1 MPEVTLVATPRTSK
15 GGSRAAGRLRAAD
28 LIPAVVY
35 GRGSEARPLTVAR
48 RDLRQVLTGDAG
60 MNAVINLDVE
70 GDTLLA
76 IVRDVQRDPVRNN
89 VTHVDFILVSRDEA
103 VSVEVPIV
111 LEGEATEVLRHDGTV
126 DQQMF
131 TLTVQAKP
139 GSIPNE
145 LSLDISGLD
154 VGDTLRVSDL
164 SLPTGASTE
173 VDPEEAVVVRDVAG
187 PDEHRRAGDHSPI
200 AQFDTGQPIVLDH
213 QPCNLAANDPHPAR
227 RELDFFGLGE
237 VIGVDEER
245 HVVGPLPHQL

>member
-103 VSVEVPIV
+103 VTVEVPIV

-145 LSLDISGLD
+145 LTLDISGLD
-154 VGDTLRVSDL
+154 VGDTIRVSDL
-164 SLPTGASTE
+164 RLPSGATTE
-173 VDPEEAVVVRDVAG
+173 VDPEEAVVVASFNAAAAEVDALDAEVAEEAAAEAAE
-187 PDEHRRAGDHSPI
+187 DAAEEAAGDEGADS
-200 AQFDTGQPIVLDH
+200 D
-213 QPCNLAANDPHPAR
+213 AAADGDAPAAGDA
-227 RELDFFGLGE
+227 EG
-237 VIGVDEER
+237 
-245 HVVGPLPHQL
+245 

>member
-1 MPEVTLVATPRTSK
+1 
-15 GGSRAAGRLRAAD
+15 
-28 LIPAVVY
+28 VVY

-164 SLPTGASTE
+164 SLPTGAAPRLDPRRPSSWPPSNAAAAE
-173 VDPEEAVVVRDVAG
+173 VDALDAEVAEEAAAEAAEEAAEEAARKAG
-187 PDEHRRAGDHSPI
+187 AEAEAAADGDAPAAGD
-200 AQFDTGQPIVLDH
+200 AEG
-213 QPCNLAANDPHPAR
+213 
-227 RELDFFGLGE
+227 
-237 VIGVDEER
+237 
-245 HVVGPLPHQL
+245 

>member
-1 MPEVTLVATPRTSK
+1 MPEVTLVATPRNAK
-15 GGSRAAGRLRAAD
+15 GGSRAAGRLRATD

-145 LSLDISGLD
+145 LTLDISGLD
-154 VGDTLRVSDL
+154 VGDTMRVSDL
-164 SLPTGASTE
+164 SLPSGASTE
-173 VDPEEAVVVRDVAG
+173 VDPEEAVVVASFNAAAAEVDALDAEVAEEAAAEAAEEAAEEAA
-187 PDEHRRAGDHSPI
+187 DEAGGETDAAADGDAPAAGD
-200 AQFDTGQPIVLDH
+200 AEG
-213 QPCNLAANDPHPAR
+213 
-227 RELDFFGLGE
+227 
-237 VIGVDEER
+237 
-245 HVVGPLPHQL
+245 